1 MTNRE
6 LWTMNLK
13 AALLSDAGRT
23 DEALAV
29 LDAVAGLPAEGRPNT
44 LAFRL
49 IAADMAE
56 EAGRHGDVL
65 ARVAAADS
73 ADLND
78 YGKQALAGIRVCAL
92 ARSGKMAEAQ
102 KIALPTGWTKEGNN
116 RALQAAFSCIGRLD
130 AAAAVLIKRLDDESS
145 RDDALFELQ
154 PFLINDR
161 PNAPDKL
168 TKAALRALKARPD
181 VKAAFLK
188 HGRDLP
194 AAIAPPR

>member
-1 MTNRE
+1 M
-6 LWTMNLK
+6 
-13 AALLSDAGRT
+13 
-23 DEALAV
+23 
-29 LDAVAGLPAEGRPNT
+29 
-44 LAFRL
+44 
-49 IAADMAE
+49 
-56 EAGRHGDVL
+56 
-65 ARVAAADS
+65 
-73 ADLND
+73 
-78 YGKQALAGIRVCAL
+78 
-92 ARSGKMAEAQ
+92 
-102 KIALPTGWTKEGNN
+102 
-116 RALQAAFSCIGRLD
+116 
-130 AAAAVLIKRLDDESS
+130 LIKRLDDESS